1 MDKEMNPQTKMVNIF
16 NQEKRKILCIAN
28 QYDYL
33 GDGTIFHEKE
43 LQVGKQYT
51 FVKGEARAYG
61 LMVHLDEVPDMY
73 GYQSYLF
80 EELQPYDAQILKDE
94 YNNWLKKKLEEGEKD
109 MKEGRFCSLEEFR
122 QKRMKKERR

>member
-1 MDKEMNPQTKMVNIF
+1 MDKGMNHQTKKVNIF

-28 QYDYL
+28 QHDYL

-51 FVKGEARAYG
+51 FIKGERMVYG
-61 LMVHLDEVPDMY
+61 LMVHLEELPCKC

-80 EELQPYDAQILKDE
+80 EELQPYDLQILVKE
-94 YNNWLKKKLEEGEKD
+94 CNNWLKKKLEEGEKD
-109 MKEGRFCSLEEFR
+109 MKEGRFCSLEEF
-122 QKRMKKERR
+122 MKKERNL